1 MKKKFIILLGFLII
15 TTVLAY
21 NSLFFVEQ
29 RVQSLILQFGEPIRV
44 IKEPGLNFKIPLAQN
59 VVKFD
64 KRILL
69 FDNNAE
75 EIIAADKKRLI
86 VDAFVRY
93 KIVDPLK
100 FYQTVRFEAALNN
113 RLGSVVNNSLR
124 AVLGRVP
131 LEAVI
136 SDRRELLMKEVSGL
150 VAERATQ
157 FGISIEEVRIKK
169 ADLPSENSEAIYR
182 RMQTER
188 QQEAAQIRAIGEEK
202 ARFIRAE
209 SEKQKTVLLAE
220 AQRDSDILRGQG
232 DAKKNKILGKAFNQ
246 DPNFFAFYR
255 AMQAYSKALTEGD
268 TTMVLSPKSDFF
280 EFFGNAEGNQWWV
293 ETCLIFCLLLV

>member
-1 MKKKFIILLGFLII
+1 MKKRFIILISFLFLTI
-15 TTVLAY
+15 VLAY
-21 NSLFFVEQ
+21 NSMFFVEQ
-29 RVQSLILQFGEPIRV
+29 RIQSLILQFGEPIRV
-44 IKEPGLNFKIPLAQN
+44 INEPGLNFKIPLAQN

-69 FDNNAE
+69 FDNSAE

-93 KIVDPLK
+93 KIIDPLK

-136 SDRRELLMKEVSGL
+136 SDRRELLMQEVSGL

-220 AQRDSDILRGQG
+220 AQRDSDILRGEG
-232 DAKKNKILGKAFNQ
+232 DAEKNKILGKAFNK
-246 DPNFFAFYR
+246 DPDFFAFYR

-280 EFFGNAEGNQWWV
+280 EFFGNAEGK
-293 ETCLIFCLLLV
+293 

>member
-1 MKKKFIILLGFLII
+1 MRKKTGILVAFLFI
-15 TTVLAY
+15 VLVIGY

-29 RVQSLILQFGEPIRV
+29 RVQALILQFGEPIRV
-44 IKEPGLNFKIPLAQN
+44 IQEPGLNFKVPLAQN
-59 VVKFD
+59 IVKFD

-93 KIVDPLK
+93 KIIDPLK

-124 AVLGRVP
+124 AVLGRAP
-131 LEAVI
+131 LQAVI
-136 SDRRELLMKEVSGL
+136 SDRREQLMAEVSGL

-188 QQEAAQIRAIGEEK
+188 QQEAAQIRAVGEEK
-202 ARFIRAE
+202 SRFIRAE
-209 SEKQKTVLLAE
+209 AEKNKTILLAE
-220 AQRDSDILRGQG
+220 AQRDGDILRGQG
-232 DAKKNKILGKAFNQ
+232 DAEKNKILGKAFSQ
-246 DPNFFAFYR
+246 DPEFFSFYR
-255 AMQAYSKALTEGD
+255 SMQAYSRALSEGD

-280 EFFGNAEGNQWWV
+280 EFFGSTNGMK
-293 ETCLIFCLLLV
+293 

>member
-1 MKKKFIILLGFLII
+1 MKKKFIILLGLFLVV
-15 TTVLAY
+15 TVLAY

-29 RVQSLILQFGEPIRV
+29 RIQSLILQFGEPIRV

-69 FDNNAE
+69 FDNTAE

-136 SDRRELLMKEVSGL
+136 SDRRELLMKEVSDL
-150 VAERATQ
+150 VAVRATQ

-220 AQRDSDILRGQG
+220 AQRDSDILRGEG
-232 DAKKNKILGKAFNQ
+232 DAEKNKILGQAFNQ
-246 DPNFFAFYR
+246 DPDFFAFYR

-280 EFFGNAEGNQWWV
+280 EFFGNAEGN
-293 ETCLIFCLLLV
+293 

>member
-1 MKKKFIILLGFLII
+1 MQIVANNKK
-15 TTVLAY
+15 
-21 NSLFFVEQ
+21 
-29 RVQSLILQFGEPIRV
+29 
-44 IKEPGLNFKIPLAQN
+44 
-59 VVKFD
+59 
-64 KRILL
+64 
-69 FDNNAE
+69 
-75 EIIAADKKRLI
+75 
-86 VDAFVRY
+86 AFVRY
-93 KIVDPLK
+93 KIIDPLK

-124 AVLGRVP
+124 EVLGKVP

-136 SDRRELLMKEVSGL
+136 SDRRELLMQQVSEL
-150 VAERATQ
+150 VALRATQ

-188 QQEAAQIRAIGEEK
+188 QQEAAQIRAVGNEK
-202 ARFIRAE
+202 ARFITAE

-220 AQRDSDILRGQG
+220 AQRDSDILRGEG
-232 DAKKNKILGKAFNQ
+232 DAEKNKILGKAFNQ
-246 DPNFFAFYR
+246 DPDFFAFYR

-280 EFFGNAEGNQWWV
+280 EFFGNAEGN
-293 ETCLIFCLLLV
+293 

>member
-1 MKKKFIILLGFLII
+1 MKKRTGILIAFVFIVFVIG
-15 TTVLAY
+15 Y

-29 RVQSLILQFGEPIRV
+29 RIQALILQFGEPIRV
-44 IKEPGLNFKIPLAQN
+44 IQEPGLNFKVPLAQN
-59 VVKFD
+59 IVKFD

-93 KIVDPLK
+93 KIIDPLK

-124 AVLGRVP
+124 AVLGRAP
-131 LEAVI
+131 LQAVI
-136 SDRRELLMKEVSGL
+136 SDRREQLMAEVSGL

-188 QQEAAQIRAIGEEK
+188 QQEAAQIRAVGEEK
-202 ARFIRAE
+202 SRFIRAE
-209 SEKQKTVLLAE
+209 AEKNKTILLAE
-220 AQRDSDILRGQG
+220 AQRDGDILRGQG
-232 DAKKNKILGKAFNQ
+232 DAEKNKILGKAFSQ
-246 DPNFFAFYR
+246 DPEFFSFYR
-255 AMQAYSKALTEGD
+255 SMQAYSRALSEGD

-280 EFFGNAEGNQWWV
+280 EFFGSTNGMK
-293 ETCLIFCLLLV
+293 

>member
-1 MKKKFIILLGFLII
+1 MKKRFVILLSFLIVL
-15 TTVLAY
+15 TVFAY

-29 RVQSLILQFGEPIRV
+29 RVQSLVLQFGEPIRV

-69 FDNNAE
+69 FDNSAE

-93 KIVDPLK
+93 KIIDPLK

-150 VAERATQ
+150 VAKRATQ

-188 QQEAAQIRAIGEEK
+188 QQEAAQIRAVGEEK

-232 DAKKNKILGKAFNQ
+232 DAEKNKILGKAFNQ
-246 DPNFFAFYR
+246 DPDFFAFYR

-280 EFFGNAEGNQWWV
+280 EFFGNAEGK
-293 ETCLIFCLLLV
+293 

>member
-1 MKKKFIILLGFLII
+1 MNKKITILIAILIFFTI
-15 TTVLAY
+15 VIY

-29 RVQSLILQFGEPIRV
+29 RVQTLVLQFGEPIRV
-44 IKEPGLNFKIPLAQN
+44 IQDPGLNFKIPLAQN
-59 VVKFD
+59 IVRFD

-69 FDNNAE
+69 FDNQAE

-100 FYQTVRFEAALNN
+100 FYQTVRYEAALNN

-131 LEAVI
+131 LKAVI
-136 SDRRELLMKEVSGL
+136 SDKRELLMEEVTGL
-150 VAERATQ
+150 VANRAGQ

-188 QQEAAQIRAIGEEK
+188 QQEAAQIRAVGEEK
-202 ARFIRAE
+202 SRVIKAE
-209 SEKQKTVLLAE
+209 AEKNKTVLLAE
-220 AQRDSDILRGQG
+220 AQRDGEILRGEG
-232 DAKKNKILGKAFNQ
+232 DAKKNKILGKAFSK

-255 AMQAYSKALTEGD
+255 AMQAYSRALTEGD
-268 TTMVLSPKSDFF
+268 TTMVLSPKGDFF
-280 EFFGNAEGNQWWV
+280 EFFGDTKGND
-293 ETCLIFCLLLV
+293 

>member
-1 MKKKFIILLGFLII
+1 MKKRLIILLGFLII

-69 FDNNAE
+69 FDNSAE

-93 KIVDPLK
+93 KIIDPLK

-188 QQEAAQIRAIGEEK
+188 QQEAAQIRAVGEEK

-232 DAKKNKILGKAFNQ
+232 DAEKNKILGKAFNK

-280 EFFGNAEGNQWWV
+280 EFFGNAEGNQ
-293 ETCLIFCLLLV
+293 

>member
-1 MKKKFIILLGFLII
+1 MKKRFVILLSFLVVL
-15 TTVLAY
+15 TVLAY

-124 AVLGRVP
+124 AVLGKVP

-136 SDRRELLMKEVSGL
+136 SDRRELLMQEVSEM
-150 VAERATQ
+150 VSVRATQ

-188 QQEAAQIRAIGEEK
+188 QQEAAQIRAVGNEK
-202 ARFIRAE
+202 ARFITAE

-220 AQRDSDILRGQG
+220 AQRDSDILRGEG
-232 DAKKNKILGKAFNQ
+232 DAQKNRILGKAFNQ
-246 DPNFFAFYR
+246 DPDFFAFYR

-280 EFFGNAEGNQWWV
+280 EFFGNAEGK
-293 ETCLIFCLLLV
+293 

>member
-1 MKKKFIILLGFLII
+1 MKKRFVILLSFIVVL
-15 TTVLAY
+15 TVLAY

-59 VVKFD
+59 IVKFD

-93 KIVDPLK
+93 KIIDPLK

-124 AVLGRVP
+124 AVLGKVP

-136 SDRRELLMKEVSGL
+136 SDRRELLMQEVSEM
-150 VAERATQ
+150 VSVRATQ

-188 QQEAAQIRAIGEEK
+188 QQEAAQIRAVGNEK
-202 ARFIRAE
+202 ARFITAE

-220 AQRDSDILRGQG
+220 AQRDSDILRGEG
-232 DAKKNKILGKAFNQ
+232 DAQKNRILGKAFNQ
-246 DPNFFAFYR
+246 DPDFFAFYR

-280 EFFGNAEGNQWWV
+280 EFFGNAEGNQ
-293 ETCLIFCLLLV
+293 

>member
-1 MKKKFIILLGFLII
+1 MKKRFVILLSFIVVL
-15 TTVLAY
+15 TVLAY

-29 RVQSLILQFGEPIRV
+29 RVQTLILQFGEPIRV

-59 VVKFD
+59 IVKFD

-69 FDNNAE
+69 FDNSAE

-93 KIVDPLK
+93 KIIDPLK

-124 AVLGRVP
+124 AVLGKVP

-136 SDRRELLMKEVSGL
+136 SDRRELLMQEVSEL
-150 VAERATQ
+150 VSARATQ

-188 QQEAAQIRAIGEEK
+188 QQEAAQIRAVGNEK
-202 ARFIRAE
+202 ARFITAE

-220 AQRDSDILRGQG
+220 AQRDSDILRGEG

-246 DPNFFAFYR
+246 DPDFFAFYR
-255 AMQAYSKALTEGD
+255 AMQAYSRALTEGD

-280 EFFGNAEGNQWWV
+280 EFFGNAEGN
-293 ETCLIFCLLLV
+293 

>member
-1 MKKKFIILLGFLII
+1 MKKRFVILLSFIVVL
-15 TTVLAY
+15 TVLAY

-29 RVQSLILQFGEPIRV
+29 RVQSLVLQFGEPIRV

-59 VVKFD
+59 IVKFD

-69 FDNNAE
+69 FDNSAE

-93 KIVDPLK
+93 KIIDPLK

-124 AVLGRVP
+124 AVLGKVP

-136 SDRRELLMKEVSGL
+136 SDRRELLMQQVSEL
-150 VAERATQ
+150 VSARATQ

-188 QQEAAQIRAIGEEK
+188 QQEAAQIRAVGNEK
-202 ARFIRAE
+202 ARFITAE

-220 AQRDSDILRGQG
+220 AQRDSDILRGEG
-232 DAKKNKILGKAFNQ
+232 DAEKNKILGKAFNQ
-246 DPNFFAFYR
+246 DPDFFAFYR

-280 EFFGNAEGNQWWV
+280 EFFGNAEGN
-293 ETCLIFCLLLV
+293 

>member
-1 MKKKFIILLGFLII
+1 MKKRFVILLSFLVVL
-15 TTVLAY
+15 TVLAY

-124 AVLGRVP
+124 AVLGKVP

-136 SDRRELLMKEVSGL
+136 SDRRELLMQEVSEM
-150 VAERATQ
+150 VSVRATQ

-188 QQEAAQIRAIGEEK
+188 QQEAAQIRAVGNEK
-202 ARFIRAE
+202 ARFITAE

-220 AQRDSDILRGQG
+220 AQRDSDILRGEG
-232 DAKKNKILGKAFNQ
+232 DAQKNRILGKAFNQ
-246 DPNFFAFYR
+246 DPDFFAFYR

-280 EFFGNAEGNQWWV
+280 EFFGNAEGD
-293 ETCLIFCLLLV
+293 

>member
-1 MKKKFIILLGFLII
+1 MKKRFVILIGIVFFLTI
-15 TTVLAY
+15 LAY

-29 RVQSLILQFGEPIRV
+29 RVQTLILQFGEPIKV
-44 IKEPGLNFKIPLAQN
+44 IQEPGLNFKIPLAQN
-59 VVKFD
+59 IVKFD

-69 FDNNAE
+69 FDNNSE

-93 KIVDPLK
+93 KIIDPLK
-100 FYQTVRFEAALNN
+100 FYQTVRFETALNN

-124 AVLGRVP
+124 EVLGKVP

-136 SDRRELLMKEVSGL
+136 SDRRELLMKEVSEL
-150 VAERATQ
+150 VSLRATQ

-188 QQEAAQIRAIGEEK
+188 QQEAAQIRAVGNEK
-202 ARFIRAE
+202 ARFITAE

-220 AQRDSDILRGQG
+220 AQRDSDILRGEG
-232 DAKKNKILGKAFNQ
+232 DAQKNKILGKAFNQ
-246 DPNFFAFYR
+246 DPDFFAFYR
-255 AMQAYSKALTEGD
+255 AMQAYSIALTEGD

-280 EFFGNAEGNQWWV
+280 EFFGNAKGN
-293 ETCLIFCLLLV
+293 

>member
-1 MKKKFIILLGFLII
+1 MKKRFVILLSFIVVL
-15 TTVLAY
+15 TVLAY

-59 VVKFD
+59 IVKFD

-69 FDNNAE
+69 FDNSAE

-93 KIVDPLK
+93 KIIDPLK

-124 AVLGRVP
+124 AVLGKVP

-136 SDRRELLMKEVSGL
+136 SDRRELLMQEVSEL
-150 VAERATQ
+150 VSLRATQ

-188 QQEAAQIRAIGEEK
+188 QQEAAQIRAVGNEK
-202 ARFIRAE
+202 ARFITAE

-220 AQRDSDILRGQG
+220 AQRDSDILRGEG
-232 DAKKNKILGKAFNQ
+232 DAEKNKILGKAFNQ
-246 DPNFFAFYR
+246 DPDFFAFYR

-280 EFFGNAEGNQWWV
+280 EFFGNAEGN
-293 ETCLIFCLLLV
+293 

>member
-1 MKKKFIILLGFLII
+1 MKKRTGILIAFIFVVIVI
-15 TTVLAY
+15 AY

-29 RVQSLILQFGEPIRV
+29 RVQALILQFGEPIRV
-44 IKEPGLNFKIPLAQN
+44 IKEPGLNFKVPLAQN
-59 VVKFD
+59 IIKFD

-124 AVLGRVP
+124 AVLGRAP
-131 LEAVI
+131 LQAVI
-136 SDRRELLMKEVSGL
+136 SDRREQLMAEVSGL
-150 VAERATQ
+150 VAESATQ

-169 ADLPSENSEAIYR
+169 ADLPPQNSEAIYR

-188 QQEAAQIRAIGEEK
+188 QQEAAQIRAVGEEK
-202 ARFIRAE
+202 SRVIRAE
-209 SEKQKTVLLAE
+209 SEKNKTIDVKDGVILYDFYTQSKFRNKGYYQKLLACILN
-220 AQRDSDILRGQG
+220 DIE
-232 DAKKNKILGKAFNQ
+232 
-246 DPNFFAFYR
+246 PN
-255 AMQAYSKALTEGD
+255 SKAYIYAL
-268 TTMVLSPKSDFF
+268 KSNVASNKAILKAGF
-280 EFFGNAEGNQWWV
+280 E
-293 ETCLIFCLLLV
+293 LIDSSKIF

>member
-1 MKKKFIILLGFLII
+1 MKKRFVILLSFIVVL
-15 TTVLAY
+15 TVLAY

-69 FDNNAE
+69 FDNSAE

-93 KIVDPLK
+93 KIIDPLK

-124 AVLGRVP
+124 AVLGKVP

-136 SDRRELLMKEVSGL
+136 SDRRELLMQEVSEL
-150 VAERATQ
+150 VSARATQ

-188 QQEAAQIRAIGEEK
+188 QQEAAQIRAVGNEK
-202 ARFIRAE
+202 ARFITAE

-220 AQRDSDILRGQG
+220 AQRDSDILRGEG
-232 DAKKNKILGKAFNQ
+232 DAEKNKILGKAFNQ
-246 DPNFFAFYR
+246 DPDFFAFYR

-280 EFFGNAEGNQWWV
+280 EFFGNAEGN
-293 ETCLIFCLLLV
+293 

>member
-1 MKKKFIILLGFLII
+1 MKKRFVILLSFIVVL
-15 TTVLAY
+15 TVLAY

-29 RVQSLILQFGEPIRV
+29 RVQTLILQFGEPIRV

-59 VVKFD
+59 IVKFD

-69 FDNNAE
+69 FDNSAE

-93 KIVDPLK
+93 KIIDPLK

-124 AVLGRVP
+124 AVLGKVP

-136 SDRRELLMKEVSGL
+136 SDRRELLMQEVSEL
-150 VAERATQ
+150 VSFRATQ

-188 QQEAAQIRAIGEEK
+188 QQEAAQIRAVGNEK
-202 ARFIRAE
+202 ARFITAE

-220 AQRDSDILRGQG
+220 AQRDSDILRGEG
-232 DAKKNKILGKAFNQ
+232 DAQKNKILGKAFNQ
-246 DPNFFAFYR
+246 DPDFFAFYR

-280 EFFGNAEGNQWWV
+280 EFFGNAEGN
-293 ETCLIFCLLLV
+293 

>member
-1 MKKKFIILLGFLII
+1 MKKRFVILLSFIAVL
-15 TTVLAY
+15 TVLAY

-69 FDNNAE
+69 FDNSAE

-93 KIVDPLK
+93 KIIDPLK

-124 AVLGRVP
+124 AVLGKVP

-136 SDRRELLMKEVSGL
+136 SERRELLMKEVSEM
-150 VAERATQ
+150 VSVRAKQ

-169 ADLPSENSEAIYR
+169 ADLPAENSEAIYR

-188 QQEAAQIRAIGEEK
+188 QQEAAQIRAVGNEK
-202 ARFIRAE
+202 ARFITAE

-220 AQRDSDILRGQG
+220 AQRDSDILRGEG
-232 DAKKNKILGKAFNQ
+232 EAEKNKILGKAFNQ
-246 DPNFFAFYR
+246 DPDFFAFYR

-280 EFFGNAEGNQWWV
+280 EFFGNAEGN
-293 ETCLIFCLLLV
+293 

>member
-1 MKKKFIILLGFLII
+1 MKKRTGILVAFIFI
-15 TTVLAY
+15 VLVIGY

-29 RVQSLILQFGEPIRV
+29 RVQALILQFGEPIRV
-44 IKEPGLNFKIPLAQN
+44 IQEPGLNFKVPLAQN
-59 VVKFD
+59 IVKFD

-86 VDAFVRY
+86 VDSLVRY
-93 KIVDPLK
+93 KIIDPLK
-100 FYQTVRFEAALNN
+100 FYQTVRFEPALNN

-124 AVLGRVP
+124 AVLGRAP
-131 LEAVI
+131 LQAVI
-136 SDRRELLMKEVSGL
+136 SDRREQLMAEVSGL

-188 QQEAAQIRAIGEEK
+188 QQEAAQIRAVGEEK
-202 ARFIRAE
+202 SRFIRAE
-209 SEKQKTVLLAE
+209 AEKNKTILLAE
-220 AQRDSDILRGQG
+220 AQRDGDILRGQG
-232 DAKKNKILGKAFNQ
+232 DAEKNKILGKAFSQ
-246 DPNFFAFYR
+246 DPEFFSFYR
-255 AMQAYSKALTEGD
+255 SMQAYSRALSEGD

-280 EFFGNAEGNQWWV
+280 EFFGSTNGMK
-293 ETCLIFCLLLV
+293 

>member
-1 MKKKFIILLGFLII
+1 MKKSIGFLLGVVVLL
-15 TTVLAY
+15 TVIAY

-29 RVQSLILQFGEPIRV
+29 RIQALILQFGEPIRV
-44 IKEPGLNFKIPLAQN
+44 IQEPGLNFKIPLAQN
-59 VVKFD
+59 IVKFD

-136 SDRRELLMKEVSGL
+136 SDRRELLMQEVSGL
-150 VAERATQ
+150 VAQRASQ

-232 DAKKNKILGKAFNQ
+232 DAEKNKILGKAFNK
-246 DPNFFAFYR
+246 DPDFFAFYR
-255 AMQAYSKALTEGD
+255 AMQAYTRALSEGD
-268 TTMVLSPKSDFF
+268 TTMVLSPNSDFF
-280 EFFGNAEGNQWWV
+280 EFFGNAQGN
-293 ETCLIFCLLLV
+293 LR

>member
-1 MKKKFIILLGFLII
+1 MKKRFVILLSFIVVL
-15 TTVLAY
+15 TVLAY

-59 VVKFD
+59 IIKFD

-69 FDNNAE
+69 FDNSAE

-93 KIVDPLK
+93 KIIDPLK

-124 AVLGRVP
+124 AVLGKVP

-136 SDRRELLMKEVSGL
+136 SDRRELLMQEVSEM
-150 VAERATQ
+150 VSVRATQ

-188 QQEAAQIRAIGEEK
+188 QQEAAQIRAVGNEK
-202 ARFIRAE
+202 ARFITAE

-220 AQRDSDILRGQG
+220 AQRDSDILRGEG
-232 DAKKNKILGKAFNQ
+232 DAQKNRILGKAFNQ
-246 DPNFFAFYR
+246 DPDFFAFYR

-280 EFFGNAEGNQWWV
+280 EFFGNAEG
-293 ETCLIFCLLLV
+293 E

>member
-1 MKKKFIILLGFLII
+1 MKKRFVILLSFIVVL
-15 TTVLAY
+15 TVLAY

-29 RVQSLILQFGEPIRV
+29 RVQTLILQFGEPIRV

-59 VVKFD
+59 IVKFD

-69 FDNNAE
+69 FDNSAE

-93 KIVDPLK
+93 KIIDPLK

-124 AVLGRVP
+124 AVLGKVP

-136 SDRRELLMKEVSGL
+136 SDRRELLMQEVSEL
-150 VAERATQ
+150 VSDRATQ

-188 QQEAAQIRAIGEEK
+188 QQEAAQIRAVGNEK
-202 ARFIRAE
+202 ARFITAE

-220 AQRDSDILRGQG
+220 AQRDSDILRGEG
-232 DAKKNKILGKAFNQ
+232 DAQKNKILGKAFNQ
-246 DPNFFAFYR
+246 DPDFFAFYR

-280 EFFGNAEGNQWWV
+280 EFFGNAEGN
-293 ETCLIFCLLLV
+293 

>member
-1 MKKKFIILLGFLII
+1 MKKRFVILLSFLVVL
-15 TTVLAY
+15 TVLAY

-69 FDNNAE
+69 FDNSAE

-93 KIVDPLK
+93 KIIDPLK

-124 AVLGRVP
+124 AVLGKVP

-136 SDRRELLMKEVSGL
+136 SDRRELLMQQVSEL
-150 VAERATQ
+150 VALRATQ

-188 QQEAAQIRAIGEEK
+188 QQEAAQIRAVGNEK
-202 ARFIRAE
+202 ARFITAE

-220 AQRDSDILRGQG
+220 AQRDSDILRGEG
-232 DAKKNKILGKAFNQ
+232 DAEKNKILGKAFNQ
-246 DPNFFAFYR
+246 DPDFFAFYR

-280 EFFGNAEGNQWWV
+280 EFFGNAEGN
-293 ETCLIFCLLLV
+293 

>member
-1 MKKKFIILLGFLII
+1 MNKKKIILIIIVVSFIIGAFN
-15 TTVLAY
+15 T
-21 NSLFFVEQ
+21 LFFVEQ
-29 RVQSLILQFGEPIRV
+29 RIQAIVLQFGEPVKV
-44 IKEPGLNFKIPLAQN
+44 IQEPGLNFKIPFAQN
-59 VVKFD
+59 VIKFD

-93 KIVDPLK
+93 NIVDPLK
-100 FYQTVRFEAALNN
+100 YYQTVRFENALNN

-131 LEAVI
+131 LSAVI
-136 SDRRELLMKEVSGL
+136 SDRREELMAEVTNL
-150 VAERATQ
+150 VTVRAKQ
-157 FGISIEEVRIKK
+157 FGINIQEVRIKK

-202 ARFIRAE
+202 SRVIQAE
-209 SEKQKTVLLAE
+209 AEKNKTVILAE
-220 AQRDSDILRGQG
+220 AKRDGEILRGEG
-232 DAKKNKILGKAFNQ
+232 DAKKNKILGEAFSR
-246 DPNFFAFYR
+246 DPDFFSFYR

-268 TTMVLSPKSDFF
+268 TTMVLSPNGEFF
-280 EFFGNAEGNQWWV
+280 EFFTDAEGKN
-293 ETCLIFCLLLV
+293 

>member
-1 MKKKFIILLGFLII
+1 MKKRFVILLSFIVVL
-15 TTVLAY
+15 TVLAY

-69 FDNNAE
+69 FDNSAE

-93 KIVDPLK
+93 KIIDPLK

-124 AVLGRVP
+124 AVLGKVP

-136 SDRRELLMKEVSGL
+136 SDRRELLMQEVSEL
-150 VAERATQ
+150 VADRATQ

-188 QQEAAQIRAIGEEK
+188 QQEAAQIRAVGNEK
-202 ARFIRAE
+202 ARFITAKTK
-209 SEKQKTVLLAE
+209 KQKTVLLAE
-220 AQRDSDILRGQG
+220 AQRDSDILRGEG
-232 DAKKNKILGKAFNQ
+232 DAQKNKILGKAFNQ
-246 DPNFFAFYR
+246 DPDFFAFYR

-280 EFFGNAEGNQWWV
+280 EFFGNAEGN
-293 ETCLIFCLLLV
+293 

>member
-1 MKKKFIILLGFLII
+1 MKKRFVILLSFLVVL
-15 TTVLAY
+15 TVLAY

-29 RVQSLILQFGEPIRV
+29 RVQTLILQFGEPIRV

-69 FDNNAE
+69 FDNSAE

-93 KIVDPLK
+93 KIIDPLK

-136 SDRRELLMKEVSGL
+136 SDRRELLMKEVSVL

-220 AQRDSDILRGQG
+220 AQRDSDILRGEG
-232 DAKKNKILGKAFNQ
+232 DAEKNKILGKAFNQ
-246 DPNFFAFYR
+246 DPDFFAFYR

-280 EFFGNAEGNQWWV
+280 EFFGNAEGN
-293 ETCLIFCLLLV
+293 

>member
-1 MKKKFIILLGFLII
+1 MKKRLVILLSFIVVL
-15 TTVLAY
+15 TVLAY

-29 RVQSLILQFGEPIRV
+29 RVQTLILQFGEPIRV

-59 VVKFD
+59 IVKFD

-69 FDNNAE
+69 FDNSAE

-93 KIVDPLK
+93 KIIDPLK

-124 AVLGRVP
+124 AVLGKVP

-136 SDRRELLMKEVSGL
+136 SDRRELLMQEVSEL
-150 VAERATQ
+150 VSARATQ

-220 AQRDSDILRGQG
+220 AQRDSDILRGEG
-232 DAKKNKILGKAFNQ
+232 DAEKNKILGKAFNQ
-246 DPNFFAFYR
+246 DPDFFAFYR

-280 EFFGNAEGNQWWV
+280 EFFGNAEGN
-293 ETCLIFCLLLV
+293 

>member
-1 MKKKFIILLGFLII
+1 MKKRFVILLSFLIVL
-15 TTVLAY
+15 TVVAY

-59 VVKFD
+59 IVKFD

-69 FDNNAE
+69 FDNSAE

-93 KIVDPLK
+93 KIIDPLK

-124 AVLGRVP
+124 AVLGKVP

-136 SDRRELLMKEVSGL
+136 SDRRELLMQEVSEL
-150 VAERATQ
+150 VSFRATQ

-188 QQEAAQIRAIGEEK
+188 QQEAAQIRAVGNEK
-202 ARFIRAE
+202 ARFITAE

-232 DAKKNKILGKAFNQ
+232 DAQKNKILGKAFNQ
-246 DPNFFAFYR
+246 DPDFFAFYR

-280 EFFGNAEGNQWWV
+280 EFFGNAEGN
-293 ETCLIFCLLLV
+293 

>member
-1 MKKKFIILLGFLII
+1 MKKRPVILLSFIIVL
-15 TTVLAY
+15 TVLAY

-29 RVQSLILQFGEPIRV
+29 RVQTLILQFGEPIRV

-69 FDNNAE
+69 FDNSAE

-93 KIVDPLK
+93 KIIDPLK

-124 AVLGRVP
+124 AVLGKVP

-136 SDRRELLMKEVSGL
+136 SDRRELLMQEVSEL
-150 VAERATQ
+150 VSLRATQ

-188 QQEAAQIRAIGEEK
+188 QQEAAQIRAVGNEK
-202 ARFIRAE
+202 ARFITAE

-220 AQRDSDILRGQG
+220 AQRDSEILRGEG
-232 DAKKNKILGKAFNQ
+232 DSEKNKILGKAFNQ
-246 DPNFFAFYR
+246 DPDFFAFYR

-280 EFFGNAEGNQWWV
+280 EFFGNAEGN
-293 ETCLIFCLLLV
+293 

>member
-1 MKKKFIILLGFLII
+1 MKKRFVILLSFIVVL
-15 TTVLAY
+15 TLLAY

-59 VVKFD
+59 IVKFD

-93 KIVDPLK
+93 KIIDPLK

-124 AVLGRVP
+124 AVLGKVP

-136 SDRRELLMKEVSGL
+136 SDRRELLMQEVSEL
-150 VAERATQ
+150 VSVRATQ

-188 QQEAAQIRAIGEEK
+188 QQEAAQIRAVGNEK
-202 ARFIRAE
+202 ARFITAE

-220 AQRDSDILRGQG
+220 AQRDSDILRGEG

-246 DPNFFAFYR
+246 DPDFFAFYR

-280 EFFGNAEGNQWWV
+280 EFFGNAEGN
-293 ETCLIFCLLLV
+293 

>member
-1 MKKKFIILLGFLII
+1 MSKITGIFIGLTIFFIIVI
-15 TTVLAY
+15 Y

-29 RVQSLILQFGEPIRV
+29 RIQTLVLQFGEPVRV
-44 IKEPGLNFKIPLAQN
+44 IQEPGLNFKIPLAQN
-59 VVKFD
+59 IVKFD

-69 FDNNAE
+69 FDNRSE

-131 LEAVI
+131 LKAVI
-136 SDRRELLMKEVSGL
+136 SDRRELLMKEVTGL
-150 VAERATQ
+150 VASRATQ

-188 QQEAAQIRAIGEEK
+188 QQEAAQIRAVGEEK
-202 ARFIRAE
+202 SRIIKAE
-209 SEKQKTVLLAE
+209 AEKNKTVLLAE
-220 AQRDSDILRGQG
+220 AERDGEILRGEG
-232 DAKKNKILGKAFNQ
+232 DAKKNKILGEAFSK
-246 DPNFFAFYR
+246 DPDFFAFYR

-268 TTMVLSPKSDFF
+268 TTMVLSPKSEFF
-280 EFFGNAEGNQWWV
+280 EFFGNANGAN
-293 ETCLIFCLLLV
+293 

>member
-1 MKKKFIILLGFLII
+1 MKKRFVILLSFIVVL
-15 TTVLAY
+15 TVLAY

-59 VVKFD
+59 IVKFD

-69 FDNNAE
+69 FDNSAE

-93 KIVDPLK
+93 KIIDPLK

-124 AVLGRVP
+124 AVLGKVP

-136 SDRRELLMKEVSGL
+136 SDRRELLMQEVSEL
-150 VAERATQ
+150 VSDRATQ

-188 QQEAAQIRAIGEEK
+188 QQEAAQIRAVGNEK
-202 ARFIRAE
+202 ARFITAE

-220 AQRDSDILRGQG
+220 AQRDSDILRGEG
-232 DAKKNKILGKAFNQ
+232 DAEKNRILGKAFNQ
-246 DPNFFAFYR
+246 DPDFFAFYR

-280 EFFGNAEGNQWWV
+280 EFFGNAEGN
-293 ETCLIFCLLLV
+293 

>member
-1 MKKKFIILLGFLII
+1 MKKKFVILLSFIVVL
-15 TTVLAY
+15 TVLAY

-29 RVQSLILQFGEPIRV
+29 RVQTLILQFGEPIRV

-59 VVKFD
+59 IVKFD

-69 FDNNAE
+69 FDNSAE

-93 KIVDPLK
+93 KIIDPLK

-124 AVLGRVP
+124 AVLGKVP

-136 SDRRELLMKEVSGL
+136 SDRRELLMQEVSEL
-150 VAERATQ
+150 VSLRATQ

-188 QQEAAQIRAIGEEK
+188 QQEAAQIRAVGNEK
-202 ARFIRAE
+202 ARFITAE

-220 AQRDSDILRGQG
+220 AQRDSDILRGEG
-232 DAKKNKILGKAFNQ
+232 DAEKNKILGKAFNQ
-246 DPNFFAFYR
+246 DPDFFAFYR

-280 EFFGNAEGNQWWV
+280 EFFGNAEGN
-293 ETCLIFCLLLV
+293 

>member
-1 MKKKFIILLGFLII
+1 MKKRFVILLSFLVVL
-15 TTVLAY
+15 TVLAY

-29 RVQSLILQFGEPIRV
+29 RVQTLILQFGEPIRV

-59 VVKFD
+59 IVKFD

-69 FDNNAE
+69 FDNSAE

-93 KIVDPLK
+93 KIIDPLK

-124 AVLGRVP
+124 AVLGKVP

-136 SDRRELLMKEVSGL
+136 SDRRELLMQEVSEL
-150 VAERATQ
+150 VSLRATQ

-188 QQEAAQIRAIGEEK
+188 QQEAAQIRAVGSEK
-202 ARFIRAE
+202 ARFITAE

-220 AQRDSDILRGQG
+220 AQRDSDILRGEG

-246 DPNFFAFYR
+246 DPDFFAFYR

-280 EFFGNAEGNQWWV
+280 EFFGNAEGNQ
-293 ETCLIFCLLLV
+293 

>member
-1 MKKKFIILLGFLII
+1 MKKRFVILLSFIVVL
-15 TTVLAY
+15 TVLAY

-29 RVQSLILQFGEPIRV
+29 RIQVLILQFGEPIRV

-59 VVKFD
+59 IVKFD

-69 FDNNAE
+69 FDNSAE

-93 KIVDPLK
+93 KIIDPLK

-124 AVLGRVP
+124 AVLGKVP

-136 SDRRELLMKEVSGL
+136 SDRRELLMQEVSEL
-150 VAERATQ
+150 VSQRATQ

-188 QQEAAQIRAIGEEK
+188 QQEAAQIRAVGNEK
-202 ARFIRAE
+202 ARFITAE

-220 AQRDSDILRGQG
+220 AQRDSDILRGEG
-232 DAKKNKILGKAFNQ
+232 DAEKNKILGKAFNQ
-246 DPNFFAFYR
+246 DPDFFAFYR

-280 EFFGNAEGNQWWV
+280 EFFGNAEGN
-293 ETCLIFCLLLV
+293 

>member
-1 MKKKFIILLGFLII
+1 MKKRFVILLSFIVVL
-15 TTVLAY
+15 TVLAY

-29 RVQSLILQFGEPIRV
+29 RVQTLILQFGEPIRV
-44 IKEPGLNFKIPLAQN
+44 INEPGLNFKIPLAQN
-59 VVKFD
+59 IVKFD

-69 FDNNAE
+69 FDNSAE

-93 KIVDPLK
+93 KIIDPLK

-124 AVLGRVP
+124 AVLGKVP

-136 SDRRELLMKEVSGL
+136 SDRRELLMQEVSEL
-150 VAERATQ
+150 VSLRAKQ

-188 QQEAAQIRAIGEEK
+188 QQEAAQIRAVGNEK
-202 ARFIRAE
+202 ARFITAE

-232 DAKKNKILGKAFNQ
+232 EAEKNRIMGKAFSQ
-246 DPNFFAFYR
+246 DPDFFAFYR
-255 AMQAYSKALTEGD
+255 AMQAYSKALSEGD

-280 EFFGNAEGNQWWV
+280 EYFGNAEGINNW
-293 ETCLIFCLLLV
+293 

>member
-1 MKKKFIILLGFLII
+1 MKKRFVILLSFIVVL
-15 TTVLAY
+15 TVLAY

-69 FDNNAE
+69 FDNSAE

-93 KIVDPLK
+93 KIIDPLK

-124 AVLGRVP
+124 AVLGKVP

-136 SDRRELLMKEVSGL
+136 SDRRELLMQEVSEL
-150 VAERATQ
+150 VSDRATQ

-188 QQEAAQIRAIGEEK
+188 QQEAAQIRAVGNEK
-202 ARFIRAE
+202 ARFITAE

-220 AQRDSDILRGQG
+220 AQRDSDILRGEG
-232 DAKKNKILGKAFNQ
+232 DAEKNKILGKAFNQ
-246 DPNFFAFYR
+246 DPDFFAFYR

-280 EFFGNAEGNQWWV
+280 EFFGNAEGN
-293 ETCLIFCLLLV
+293 

>member
-1 MKKKFIILLGFLII
+1 MKKRFVILIGIVFFLTI
-15 TTVLAY
+15 LAY

-29 RVQSLILQFGEPIRV
+29 RVQTLILQFGEPIRV
-44 IKEPGLNFKIPLAQN
+44 IQEPGLNFKIPLAQN
-59 VVKFD
+59 IVKFD

-69 FDNNAE
+69 FDNNSE

-93 KIVDPLK
+93 KIIDPLK

-124 AVLGRVP
+124 EVLGKVP

-136 SDRRELLMKEVSGL
+136 SDRRELLMKEVSEL
-150 VAERATQ
+150 VSVRATQ

-188 QQEAAQIRAIGEEK
+188 QQEAAQIRAVGNEK
-202 ARFIRAE
+202 ARFITAE

-232 DAKKNKILGKAFNQ
+232 EAEKNRIMGKAFSQ
-246 DPNFFAFYR
+246 DPDFFAFYR
-255 AMQAYSKALTEGD
+255 AMQAYSKALSEGD

-280 EFFGNAEGNQWWV
+280 EFFGNTEGNK
-293 ETCLIFCLLLV
+293 